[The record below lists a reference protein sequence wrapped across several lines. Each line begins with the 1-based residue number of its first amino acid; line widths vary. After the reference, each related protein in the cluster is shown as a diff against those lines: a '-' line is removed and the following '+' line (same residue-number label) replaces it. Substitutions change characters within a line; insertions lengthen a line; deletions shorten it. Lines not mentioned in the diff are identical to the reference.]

1 MILTFELRKIL
12 IPISILSPRIHTMGE
27 QMVPSRPHSQVI
39 AESLLL
45 STIDAIAIIGNVCVL
60 LAIGRNAHLRTI
72 SNVCAAALAA
82 SDLFMAISFM
92 PLSAATLARG
102 EWTFGAT
109 VCRFHGFGILAVAT
123 SSIFTMGLTSVSRYF
138 AVVRPNRFKT
148 IFTRRR
154 TTAFIATA
162 WLAAFAISSPPHFF
176 RPSGF
181 QFHPGKVMCMYDF
194 QRDIV
199 YSLFLDL
206 FVIGCTLAVI
216 TICYVKIF
224 QEVSRTNKVF
234 SQQNDMDRLRA
245 NIKEAK
251 VTKSLV
257 AVVVGFFMCWG
268 PIAVIDVIDMV
279 RRSSAPLPRQ
289 VMCC

>member
-1 MILTFELRKIL
+1 MSLAFHHRLNRNYWQCLCTSRHWPKRPFTNYVQCLRRCTG
-12 IPISILSPRIHTMGE
+12 SERS
-27 QMVPSRPHSQVI
+27 
-39 AESLLL
+39 
-45 STIDAIAIIGNVCVL
+45 
-60 LAIGRNAHLRTI
+60 
-72 SNVCAAALAA
+72 
-82 SDLFMAISFM
+82 
-92 PLSAATLARG
+92 
-102 EWTFGAT
+102 
-109 VCRFHGFGILAVAT
+109 FHGHFLHALVGCHSGQRRMDLRRNRLSVPWIWCSRCCHCV
-123 SSIFTMGLTSVSRYF
+123 SFHHGSYTSVSRYF
-138 AVVRPNRFKT
+138 AVVRPNRFKS

-162 WLAAFAISSPPHFF
+162 WFAAFAISSPPHFF

-181 QFHPGKVMCMYDF
+181 QFHPGKVMCLYDF
-194 QRDIV
+194 QRDIA

-206 FVIGCTLAVI
+206 FNVGCTLAVI
-216 TICYVKIF
+216 TISYAKIF

-279 RRSSAPLPRQ
+279 RRSSTPLPRQ